1 MKSKYPINI
10 TILDKPEKSYII
22 STSIE
27 TLHNFMNLRLEL
39 SFIESDYI
47 FLTETLK
54 RILSVLSK
62 EKKKDPRLFWLIGDF
77 INKYLDRLSDL
88 GYYLMNQNK
97 TISRDIEISESS
109 IKKIMA
115 FRSRFPKISSVDPLI
130 SWEKYR
136 ENKVKLDKNSIN
148 HEKIRH
154 KDS

>member
-1 MKSKYPINI
+1 MKNKYPIKI
-10 TILDKPEKSYII
+10 SISDKPKKNYII

-27 TLHNFMNLRLEL
+27 TLHSSMNLRLEL
-39 SFIESDYI
+39 NFIENDYL
-47 FLTETLK
+47 FLIEALK
-54 RILSVLSK
+54 RILSTLSK

-109 IKKIMA
+109 IEKIMA
-115 FRSRFPKISSVDPLI
+115 FRGRFPKISSVDPLI
-130 SWEKYR
+130 LWEKYR

-148 HEKIRH
+148 HENTRH
-154 KDS
+154 KDY